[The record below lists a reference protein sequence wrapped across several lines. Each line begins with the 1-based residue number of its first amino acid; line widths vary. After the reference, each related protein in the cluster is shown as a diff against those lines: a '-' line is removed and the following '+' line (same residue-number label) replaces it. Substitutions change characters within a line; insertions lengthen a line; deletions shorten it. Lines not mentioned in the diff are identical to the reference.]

1 MAIRIDATKAAL
13 AGKYADL
20 GQFFGLATGDPGTNA
35 HPDNEA
41 TGNTYSRTQL
51 QPPQQW
57 LVNDAG
63 LATVQCTISADGGG
77 ITYTHAI
84 LCTDVGDTMID
95 NCPIGGDMGVKLSG
109 DGQIVLDA
117 TYTQS

>member
-1 MAIRIDATKAAL
+1 MAIQVDSTKAAL
-13 AGKYADL
+13 ANTYVNL
-20 GQFFGLATGDPGTNA
+20 GQFFGLATNDPGTNA

-41 TGNTYSRTQL
+41 TGNTYSRAQPTQ
-51 QPPQQW
+51 PW

-63 LATVQCTISADGGG
+63 VAIVQCTINADGGG
-77 ITYTHAI
+77 IIYTHAI
-84 LCTDVGDTMID
+84 LCSDMNGDTMID

-109 DGQIVLDA
+109 DGQIVLDV

>member
-1 MAIRIDATKAAL
+1 MAIQVDSTKAAL
-13 AGKYADL
+13 ANTYAGL

-35 HPDNEA
+35 QPMNEA
-41 TGNTYSRTQL
+41 NGSNYSRAQL
-51 QPPQQW
+51 QQQW
-57 LVNDAG
+57 SLDGAG
-63 LATVQCTISADGGG
+63 VATVQCAINADGG

-84 LCTDVGDTMID
+84 LCSDMSGDTMID
-95 NCPIGGDMGVKLSG
+95 NCLIGGDMGVKLNG